1 MSAPKIPRVQPYE
14 PDDPHQKIGSLE
26 MGEIEICCSPVK
38 MKLFSILLTP
48 FSYRLTHRRRR
59 CLTLDGWQHS
69 GQSDLE
75 MEKNSSMNT
84 NNYVHESVGLHS
96 SEI

>member
-48 FSYRLTHRRRR
+48 FLSQTVS
-59 CLTLDGWQHS
+59 DIGWVALL
-69 GQSDLE
+69 SDDDMGE
-75 MEKNSSMNT
+75 
-84 NNYVHESVGLHS
+84 
-96 SEI
+96 